1 MRTIRDI
8 DATFSNV
15 SLVPSV
21 RSHLAICLFFVIA
34 SFFSL
39 FDSFYPLFLIYLIYM
54 QEAYKNNLESGST
67 ATIVLIA
74 DGQILVA
81 NVGDSKALVCSERFH
96 SPEEFKGLNFC

>member
-1 MRTIRDI
+1 
-8 DATFSNV
+8 
-15 SLVPSV
+15 
-21 RSHLAICLFFVIA
+21 
-34 SFFSL
+34 
-39 FDSFYPLFLIYLIYM
+39 M